1 MLPRDSRELVTRSCV
16 EISDGDLDQRCFKE
30 SLRRYLHGG
39 NLQNLPW
46 HLFFTFRA
54 IFDTDLTRGNLQNL
68 PWHLF
73 LMLFATLF
81 GVSCRAH
88 FFYVP
93 TMEALSSAFCLMLT
107 TSSKSH
113 RLRLSDLIW
122 KVQYAHQEMRLCALD
137 HSNLSDRCP
146 DAHSVKLLGI
156 HWYLPPK
163 NQIKCIYFRPDH
175 HTFPSCP
182 VILPILSLF
191 GFLLYIYRHSS
202 KLSED
207 IYQCYESPWLD
218 IPLHPTS
225 YNPECKL
232 LLPNHIH
239 QYTNSFPM
247 LFSIL
252 HI

>member
-1 MLPRDSRELVTRSCV
+1 MLPRDSRELVPRSCV
-16 EISDGDLDQRCFKE
+16 EISDGDLDKRCFKE

-46 HLFFTFRA
+46 HLFFTFRT

-73 LMLFATLF
+73 PMLFATLF
-81 GVSCRAH
+81 GVSCQAH

-163 NQIKCIYFRPDH
+163 NQIKCIYFRLFH
-175 HTFPSCP
+175 HVQVSFPSYP
-182 VILPILSLF
+182 YLGSSSIFIGILQNFPKI
-191 GFLLYIYRHSS
+191 YI
-202 KLSED
+202 
-207 IYQCYESPWLD
+207 
-218 IPLHPTS
+218 
-225 YNPECKL
+225 
-232 LLPNHIH
+232 
-239 QYTNSFPM
+239 PM
-247 LFSIL
+247 LWIPMDRYPLASHFV
-252 HI
+252 

>member
-1 MLPRDSRELVTRSCV
+1 MLPRDSRELVPRSCV
-16 EISDGDLDQRCFKE
+16 EISDGDLDKRCFKE

-46 HLFFTFRA
+46 HLFFTFRT

-73 LMLFATLF
+73 PMLYATLF

-156 HWYLPPK
+156 H
-163 NQIKCIYFRPDH
+163 
-175 HTFPSCP
+175 
-182 VILPILSLF
+182 
-191 GFLLYIYRHSS
+191 
-202 KLSED
+202 
-207 IYQCYESPWLD
+207 
-218 IPLHPTS
+218 
-225 YNPECKL
+225 
-232 LLPNHIH
+232 
-239 QYTNSFPM
+239 
-247 LFSIL
+247 
-252 HI
+252 